1 MIRTQIY
8 LTEEER
14 ASLRRASRQTGKS
27 QSELIRQAIDWF
39 VERFVQRDR
48 LTCLRQARGIWEGR
62 TDIPELR
69 QLRRE
74 SDRSF

>member
-1 MIRTQIY
+1 MVRTQIY
-8 LTEEER
+8 LTKEER

-27 QSELIRQAIDWF
+27 QSELIRQAVDSF
-39 VERFVQRDR
+39 VERFNQRDR
-48 LTCLRQARGIWEGR
+48 LECLRQARGMWQGR
-62 TDIPELR
+62 TDLPELR